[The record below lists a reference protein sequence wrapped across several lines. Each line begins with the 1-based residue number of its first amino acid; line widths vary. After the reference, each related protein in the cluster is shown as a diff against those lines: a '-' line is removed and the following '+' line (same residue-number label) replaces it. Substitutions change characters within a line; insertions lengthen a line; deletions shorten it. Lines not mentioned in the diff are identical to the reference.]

1 MKYTM
6 MKRLTQM
13 LASILFIITVLTIY
27 LVFDF
32 AINNAVSNKHDHG
45 HDNIKFRT
53 KSPVLLVSK
62 MNKITPTSTYNHLI
76 NQERRTHSVKQKRNP
91 VKPAPFHKSKTGIK
105 INQVRKSAKEQRK
118 RLSTTKNIQ
127 RKDLGTENDENHA

>member
-1 MKYTM
+1 

-32 AINNAVSNKHDHG
+32 AINNAVSNKHHHGHG
-45 HDNIKFRT
+45 HDDIKFRT

-91 VKPAPFHKSKTGIK
+91 VKSAPFHKSKTGIK
-105 INQVRKSAKEQRK
+105 INQVRKTAKEQRK
-118 RLSTTKNIQ
+118 RLSTTNNIQ
-127 RKDLGTENDENHA
+127 RKDIETKNDKSHV